1 MAQSIS
7 LSNLSKS
14 LTNNR
19 WWLKLL
25 RQISFYIILLLAWEG
40 LARAGILDSYVFA
53 GPIDVEQSLFHLV
66 QNGIFFSAVQTSI
79 IRLVTGYFISIV
91 IGISLGLLIGLN
103 RYAKETLGSLV
114 S

>member
-40 LARAGILDSYVFA
+40 LARAGVR
-53 GPIDVEQSLFHLV
+53 G
-66 QNGIFFSAVQTSI
+66 N
-79 IRLVTGYFISIV
+79 TGLSEER
-91 IGISLGLLIGLN
+91 IG
-103 RYAKETLGSLV
+103 RR
-114 S
+114 